1 MKEGKQFTRESANIL
16 LEAAA
21 IQEKK
26 GQDYQNPL
34 SRVRQ
39 SDHYPRGVY
48 TILDTMNGKMLR
60 MYSVLETME
69 QGGNINFESVEDSAL
84 DLINYA
90 SFLVAYM
97 RGEIDGQ
104 EEGKDIFNRRMSKQ
118 THPTTA
124 LTPSKF
130 KEKVPQTLKRF
141 EGVVPQEPRVGCHP
155 AFVERET
162 VGAPAQTVGGIAQWP
177 KGREQY

>member
-1 MKEGKQFTRESANIL
+1 MTKQYTRKSANIL
-16 LEAAA
+16 LEAADL
-21 IQEKK
+21 QERK

-39 SDHYPRGVY
+39 ADHYPRGVY
-48 TILDTMNGKMLR
+48 TILDTINGKMLR

-69 QGGNINFESVEDSAL
+69 QGGKVNFESVEDSAI
-84 DLINYA
+84 DMINYA

-104 EEGKDIFNRRMSKQ
+104 EMGKDIFNRRTSKQ

-124 LTPSKF
+124 LYPTKF
-130 KEKVPQTLKRF
+130 RAIQKEPTANAIGPF
-141 EGVVPQEPRVGCHP
+141 EGVVAQEDAVGKYVP
-155 AFVERET
+155 T
-162 VGAPAQTVGGIAQWP
+162 
-177 KGREQY
+177 GRFEE

>member
-16 LEAAA
+16 MEAAQL
-21 IQEKK
+21 QERK

-39 SDHYPRGVY
+39 ADHYPRGVY
-48 TILDTMNGKMLR
+48 TILDTINGKMLR

-69 QGGNINFESVEDSAL
+69 QGGKVNFESVEDSAI
-84 DLINYA
+84 DTINYA

-104 EEGKDIFNRRMSKQ
+104 EMGKDIFNRRISTQ
-118 THPTTA
+118 TH
-124 LTPSKF
+124 LDKDLYPSKF
-130 KEKVPQTLKRF
+130 RIEKTPINKEFAALN
-141 EGVVPQEPRVGCHP
+141 QEPLYQ
-155 AFVERET
+155 EY
-162 VGAPAQTVGGIAQWP
+162 IAKENTTQYQFFP
-177 KGREQY
+177 TGRFQE

>member
-21 IQEKK
+21 LQERK

-39 SDHYPRGVY
+39 ADHYPRGVY
-48 TILDTMNGKMLR
+48 TILDTINGKMLR

-69 QGGNINFESVEDSAL
+69 AGGNVNFESVEDSAI
-84 DLINYA
+84 DMINYA

-97 RGEIDGQ
+97 RGDIDGQ
-104 EEGKDIFNRRMSKQ
+104 EMGKDIFNRRTSKA

-124 LTPSKF
+124 LYPSKF
-130 KEKVPQTLKRF
+130 REITKAPSIKDFAPGASLGPF
-141 EGVVPQEPRVGCHP
+141 EGVVAQEDAVGKYIP
-155 AFVERET
+155 T
-162 VGAPAQTVGGIAQWP
+162 
-177 KGREQY
+177 GRFEE

>member
-21 IQEKK
+21 LQERK

-39 SDHYPRGVY
+39 ADHYPRGVY
-48 TILDTMNGKMLR
+48 TILDTINGKMLR

-69 QGGNINFESVEDSAL
+69 AGGNVNFESVEDSAI
-84 DLINYA
+84 DMINYA

-97 RGEIDGQ
+97 RGDIDGQ
-104 EEGKDIFNRRMSKQ
+104 EPNKDIFNRRISKE
-118 THPTTA
+118 THPTTD

-130 KEKVPQTLKRF
+130 KQ
-141 EGVVPQEPRVGCHP
+141 
-155 AFVERET
+155 
-162 VGAPAQTVGGIAQWP
+162 
-177 KGREQY
+177 

>member
-1 MKEGKQFTRESANIL
+1 MNENTKKFTRKSANIL
-16 LEAAA
+16 IEAAEL
-21 IQEKK
+21 QERK

-39 SDHYPRGVY
+39 ADHYPRGVY
-48 TILDTMNGKMLR
+48 TILDTINGKMLR

-69 QGGNINFESVEDSAL
+69 QNGKVNFESVEDSAI
-84 DLINYA
+84 DMINYA

-104 EEGKDIFNRRMSKQ
+104 EMGKDIFNRRTSKA

-124 LTPSKF
+124 LYPTKFREITKEATPRTFAPFEGIVAQEAKDNTYI
-130 KEKVPQTLKRF
+130 PTGRF
-141 EGVVPQEPRVGCHP
+141 EE
-155 AFVERET
+155 
-162 VGAPAQTVGGIAQWP
+162 
-177 KGREQY
+177 

>member
-21 IQEKK
+21 LQERK

-39 SDHYPRGVY
+39 ADHYPRGVY
-48 TILDTMNGKMLR
+48 TILDTINGKMLR

-69 QGGNINFESVEDSAL
+69 SGGKVNFESVEDSAI
-84 DLINYA
+84 DMINYA

-97 RGEIDGQ
+97 RGDIDGQ
-104 EEGKDIFNRRMSKQ
+104 EPNKDIFNRRTSKE
-118 THPTTA
+118 THPTTD

-130 KEKVPQTLKRF
+130 KQ
-141 EGVVPQEPRVGCHP
+141 
-155 AFVERET
+155 
-162 VGAPAQTVGGIAQWP
+162 
-177 KGREQY
+177 

>member
-21 IQEKK
+21 LQERK

-39 SDHYPRGVY
+39 ADHYPRGVY
-48 TILDTMNGKMLR
+48 TILDTINGKMLR

-69 QGGNINFESVEDSAL
+69 AGGNVNFESVEDSAI
-84 DLINYA
+84 DMINYA

-97 RGEIDGQ
+97 RGDIDGQ
-104 EEGKDIFNRRMSKQ
+104 EMGKDIFNRRTSKA
-118 THPTTA
+118 THPTTVLYPTKFRSIEKQPTANA
-124 LTPSKF
+124 LGPF
-130 KEKVPQTLKRF
+130 ENVVAQEYIPRGRF
-141 EGVVPQEPRVGCHP
+141 EE
-155 AFVERET
+155 
-162 VGAPAQTVGGIAQWP
+162 
-177 KGREQY
+177 

>member
-1 MKEGKQFTRESANIL
+1 MNENTKQFTRESANIL
-16 LEAAA
+16 LEAAEL
-21 IQEKK
+21 QERK

-48 TILDTMNGKMLR
+48 TILDTINGKMLR

-69 QGGNINFESVEDSAL
+69 QGGKVNFESVEDSAI
-84 DLINYA
+84 DMINYA

-97 RGEIDGQ
+97 RGDIDGQ
-104 EEGKDIFNRRMSKQ
+104 EMGKDIFNRRTSKA

-124 LTPSKF
+124 LYPSKF
-130 KEKVPQTLKRF
+130 REIHKVSQGKRLGPF
-141 EGVVPQEPRVGCHP
+141 DNIVAQEGVGKSDFP
-155 AFVERET
+155 T
-162 VGAPAQTVGGIAQWP
+162 
-177 KGREQY
+177 GRYEE

>member
-1 MKEGKQFTRESANIL
+1 MIENTKQFTRKSANIL
-16 LEAAA
+16 MEAAEL
-21 IQEKK
+21 QERK

-48 TILDTMNGKMLR
+48 TILDTINGKMLR

-69 QGGNINFESVEDSAL
+69 QGGKVNFESVEDSAI
-84 DLINYA
+84 DMINYA

-104 EEGKDIFNRRMSKQ
+104 EAGKDIFNRRLQGNEISG
-118 THPTTA
+118 
-124 LTPSKF
+124 LIPSNFRMKDKDPSINLDANAF
-130 KEKVPQTLKRF
+130 KIVPQQYMPTGRF
-141 EGVVPQEPRVGCHP
+141 EE
-155 AFVERET
+155 
-162 VGAPAQTVGGIAQWP
+162 
-177 KGREQY
+177 

>member
-21 IQEKK
+21 LQERK

-48 TILDTMNGKMLR
+48 TILDTINGKMLR

-69 QGGNINFESVEDSAL
+69 AGGKVNFESVEDSAI
-84 DLINYA
+84 DMINYA

-97 RGEIDGQ
+97 RGDIDGQ
-104 EEGKDIFNRRMSKQ
+104 EPNKDIFNRRINKE
-118 THPTTA
+118 THPTND

-130 KEKVPQTLKRF
+130 K
-141 EGVVPQEPRVGCHP
+141 
-155 AFVERET
+155 
-162 VGAPAQTVGGIAQWP
+162 
-177 KGREQY
+177 

>member
-1 MKEGKQFTRESANIL
+1 MNENTKKFTRKSANIL
-16 LEAAA
+16 IEAAEL
-21 IQEKK
+21 QERK

-48 TILDTMNGKMLR
+48 TILDTINGKMLR

-69 QGGNINFESVEDSAL
+69 QGGKVNFESVEDSAI
-84 DLINYA
+84 DMINYA

-104 EEGKDIFNRRMSKQ
+104 EMGKDIFNRRTSKE

-124 LTPSKF
+124 LYPSKF
-130 KEKVPQTLKRF
+130 REIKKEATPRTFAPFEGIVAQQNDSVGKYAPTGRF
-141 EGVVPQEPRVGCHP
+141 EE
-155 AFVERET
+155 
-162 VGAPAQTVGGIAQWP
+162 
-177 KGREQY
+177 